1 MRNLSVN
8 RRLTTL
14 QFLDVCHSPVAE
26 IFRYWDSRRAG
37 RPLPER
43 SDINPADIVRHLPG
57 LVLVDV
63 RRDPLD
69 FIYRLIGTREV
80 TARGCDP
87 TGKRVADY
95 GFGSTT
101 EDVVANYERVVATRS
116 FLYHDDEFVRPG
128 GRFVHDESL
137 FLPLATGGEEVGQIM
152 VYSYYSDLWA
162 QSLREAARTRG
173 AVSL

>member
-1 MRNLSVN
+1 MRNPSVD

-14 QFLDVCHSPVAE
+14 QFLDVCSPPVAD
-26 IFRYWDSRRAG
+26 IFHYWDCKRAG
-37 RPLPER
+37 RLIPRR
-43 SDINPADIVRHLPG
+43 SDIDPADIVRHLPG

-63 RRDPLD
+63 KRDPLD
-69 FIYRLIGTREV
+69 FVYRLVGTREAA
-80 TARGCDP
+80 ARGCDP
-87 TGKRVADY
+87 TGKRVAENW
-95 GFGSTT
+95 FGSDAQ
-101 EDVVANYERVVATRS
+101 DVVSNYERVVATRS

-137 FLPLATGGEEVGQIM
+137 FLPLAIRGEDVGQIM

-162 QSLREAARTRG
+162 QSLRDAARVRS

>member
-1 MRNLSVN
+1 M
-8 RRLTTL
+8 TTL
-14 QFLDVCHSPVAE
+14 QFLDVCSPPVAD
-26 IFRYWDSRRAG
+26 IFHYWNRKRAE
-37 RPLPER
+37 RVLPKR
-43 SDINPADIVRHLPG
+43 CDIDPADIVRHLPG

-69 FIYRLIGTREV
+69 FVYRLVGTREV

-87 TGKRVADY
+87 TGKRVAENW
-95 GFGSTT
+95 FGSDAQ
-101 EDVVANYERVVATRS
+101 DVVSNYVRVVETRS

-137 FLPLATGGEEVGQIM
+137 FLPLATGGDEVGQIM

-162 QSLREAARTRG
+162 QSLREAGRTRS
-173 AVSL
+173 AVAL

>member
-1 MRNLSVN
+1 MRNPSVD

-14 QFLDVCHSPVAE
+14 QFLDVCSPPLADV
-26 IFRYWDSRRAG
+26 FQYWDRQRAG
-37 RPLPER
+37 RLIPNR
-43 SDINPADIVRHLPG
+43 SDIDPADIVRHLPG

-63 RRDPLD
+63 RRNPLD
-69 FIYRLIGTREV
+69 FVYRLVGTREAL
-80 TARGCDP
+80 ARGCDP
-87 TGKRVADY
+87 TGKRVAEY

-101 EDVVANYERVVATRS
+101 QDVVSNYERVAETRS

-137 FLPLATGGEEVGQIM
+137 FLPLATRGEEVGQIM

-162 QSLREAARTRG
+162 QSLRDTARVRN